1 MRSLLIVALMA
12 SCAATPALSQGA
24 DIDRRIDRVER
35 EIRALQRQV
44 FPGGDPDFFQP
55 EIQSGT
61 QDGTAGNPASSP
73 ITDLTDRVNSL
84 ERQLATLT
92 GQVEENSFELRQL
105 RAMVEGLQGGVAIE
119 PEVDT
124 PILAAPADQAAAPA
138 AAETT
143 ETAPPPPETSSSEP
157 PLPDDAGEASYVRGY
172 RLWRDGNY
180 ADARTQLQET
190 VENYPGHRFESYAR
204 NLLGRA
210 YLDDDK
216 PANATEIF
224 VRNYQEL
231 PDGDRAGD
239 SLFFLGVALTEL
251 NYNDRACLAFDE
263 LEEVYGDSLRSTIR
277 EQVPAARSAASCN

>member
-180 ADARTQLQET
+180 ADARAQLQET

-204 NLLGRA
+204 NLVGRA